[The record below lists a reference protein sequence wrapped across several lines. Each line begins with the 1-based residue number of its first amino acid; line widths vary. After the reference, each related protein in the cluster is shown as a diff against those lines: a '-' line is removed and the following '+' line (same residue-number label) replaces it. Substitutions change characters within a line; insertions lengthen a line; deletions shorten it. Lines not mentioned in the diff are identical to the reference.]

1 MVASFKLFYSAHVSL
16 QLLLKSITLGCR
28 QLDWCWS
35 QQIPLSV
42 YVQAQ
47 VGWGW
52 KRRDEVEH
60 QATTPGVG
68 RKRLDRAGISQKESH
83 RPTVRGKEL
92 FVLKVTTRGHVP
104 SAWTLMELMFLMFL
118 CLFKLASVYIL
129 FFFMICV
136 YTLYSTA
143 QLFAL
148 NTDVPVPPPTFCV
161 PQGDVQNKMNCLK
174 ARKAQFFVCGGWIFP
189 LFFLGTPSFRNSNP
203 QRWQKYSNSIQ
214 K

>member
-1 MVASFKLFYSAHVSL
+1 MMSFEYKQDGSQSRLVGMLVSFKLFYLAQVSL

-35 QQIPLSV
+35 QQIPLSL

-60 QATTPGVG
+60 QATTPGSG
-68 RKRLDRAGISQKESH
+68 RKRLDRAGISQMESH
-83 RPTVRGKEL
+83 GPTVRGEEL

-104 SAWTLMELMFLMFL
+104 FAWTLIELMFLMFL
-118 CLFKLASVYIL
+118 CLFKLASVYII

-136 YTLYSTA
+136 YTLYYTA

-148 NTDVPVPPPTFCV
+148 NTDVPVPP
-161 PQGDVQNKMNCLK
+161 QGSVYPKEMSKIKWTASKQERLSSLC
-174 ARKAQFFVCGGWIFP
+174 AEGGFFPC
-189 LFFLGTPSFRNSNP
+189 SF
-203 QRWQKYSNSIQ
+203 
-214 K
+214 